1 MIDLHCH
8 ILPGLDDG
16 AQNWDESL
24 EMAQTAVMDGISG
37 IVCTPHYSPAFPGN
51 SRIAVMALVE
61 EFRLKLRQWGIRL
74 ELYPGCELAVESKLA
89 EKIVS
94 GELLTLN
101 DNRKIALIEMPYQ
114 IVPPDLGG
122 FFWMM
127 QAKGI
132 SAVLAHPERNY
143 SVIQNP
149 SKLLEWIQGGILV
162 QITAA
167 SLVGLFGREVRDFSR
182 ELLRRRMAH
191 LVASDSHGHA
201 GRRPVLSQART
212 VSESIIGPE
221 ETHRIFYE
229 YPALI
234 LRGEVPDAAPPDRIE
249 KKTPLIRRIFSHF
262 RNGKVC

>member
-1 MIDLHCH
+1 VIDLHCH

-16 AQNWDESL
+16 PENWDESL
-24 EMAQTAVMDGISG
+24 EMAQIAVMDGISG

-51 SRIAVMALVE
+51 SRIAVMASVE
-61 EFRLKLRQWGIRL
+61 ELRIRLRQWGIRL
-74 ELYPGCELAVESKLA
+74 ELYPGCELAVDSKLA
-89 EKIVS
+89 EKIRS
-94 GELLTLN
+94 GDLLTFN

-114 IVPPDLGG
+114 VAPPGLGG

-132 SAVLAHPERNY
+132 RAVLAHPERNY
-143 SVIQNP
+143 SLVQNP
-149 SKLLEWIQGGILV
+149 SMLLEWIQGGILV

-167 SLVGLFGREVRDFSR
+167 SLIGLFGQEVRDFSR

-201 GRRPVLSQART
+201 GRRPVLSQACA

-221 ETHRIFYE
+221 ETRRIFYE

-234 LRGEVPDAAPPDRIE
+234 LRGEVPDVASPVPFE
-249 KKTPLIRRIFSHF
+249 KKASLIRRFF
-262 RNGKVC
+262 RKQSMLT